1 MRELHQ
7 GDIYTIAAGDGYLTV
22 VIVDG
27 QALLRHRDVALA
39 VPVVDAREMPQDLR
53 IFSVGWD
60 EGRVLAVHRF
70 IPCVRVVLE
79 AGTYDGTVTTEM
91 LDFIKMVLAVRFDL

>member
-1 MRELHQ
+1 MTELRQ
-7 GDIYTIAAGDGYLTV
+7 GDIYTIAAGDDFLTV

-27 QALLRHRDVALA
+27 PALLRHRDVALA
-39 VPVVDAREMPQDLR
+39 VPVVAAREMPEDLR

-70 IPCVRVVLE
+70 IPCVRSVLD
-79 AGTYDGTVTTEM
+79 AGAHEGTVTPEV

>member
-1 MRELHQ
+1 MRELRQ

-27 QALLRHRDVALA
+27 PALLRHRDVAVA
-39 VPVVDAREMPQDLR
+39 VPVVEAREMPQDLR

-70 IPCVRVVLE
+70 IPCVRAVLE
-79 AGTYDGTVTTEM
+79 SGTYDGTATQEM